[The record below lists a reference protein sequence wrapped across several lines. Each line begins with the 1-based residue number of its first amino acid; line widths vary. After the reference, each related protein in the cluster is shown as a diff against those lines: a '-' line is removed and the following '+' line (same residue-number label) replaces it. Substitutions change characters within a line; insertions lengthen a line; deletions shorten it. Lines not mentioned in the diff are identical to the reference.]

1 MKFSKRVQSSSPAIK
16 KSGLEVSLS
25 HSYFLRR
32 FTIGNALVSLGMF
45 VCATGGSWDISNH
58 LLNKPE
64 TFFSAPHA
72 VLYTGVAVAIFGAVI
87 VRMASSS
94 IFNNNLIRHAKLTF
108 TGISMMTIAAPLDF
122 AWHSA
127 FGLDGLLSPPHL
139 VLLLGMIMSSL
150 GAMLGI
156 ISYINSAKVPTVI
169 QDNDDVP
176 GKDSTRLEGRR
187 LNSTMLLLIIIGV
200 LPVWMTLDGLIGMC
214 SLPFSNTEYF
224 NFNLDPF
231 TAAVVATI
239 GYPVL
244 ISFILCSS
252 SSLANRKFGILSAIG
267 ASYLIVHA
275 ISTIIPNES
284 LIPTLPFYMLNI
296 LAFLASDILVSF
308 SSNKLY
314 SILAGGILGS
324 SFFMIQYPLITYIYS
339 EVFSNQSFVWPSL
352 ISSTYFRMISN
363 IYPLILGPCF
373 AMGIIG
379 GILARKITSEL
390 AGKQ

>member
-1 MKFSKRVQSSSPAIK
+1 MKFSKRVLSSSPAIK

-25 HSYFLRR
+25 HSYLLRR
-32 FTIGNALVSLGMF
+32 FTLGNALVSLGMF

-94 IFNNNLIRHAKLTF
+94 IFNNNLNRHAKLTF
-108 TGISMMTIAAPLDF
+108 TGISMITIAVPLDF

-150 GAMLGI
+150 GALLGI

-176 GKDSTRLEGRR
+176 WKDSTRLEGRR

-267 ASYLIVHA
+267 ASYLTVHA

-314 SILAGGILGS
+314 SILAGAILGS
-324 SFFMIQYPLITYIYS
+324 SFF
-339 EVFSNQSFVWPSL
+339 
-352 ISSTYFRMISN
+352 
-363 IYPLILGPCF
+363 
-373 AMGIIG
+373 
-379 GILARKITSEL
+379 
-390 AGKQ
+390 

>member
-1 MKFSKRVQSSSPAIK
+1 
-16 KSGLEVSLS
+16 
-25 HSYFLRR
+25 
-32 FTIGNALVSLGMF
+32 
-45 VCATGGSWDISNH
+45 
-58 LLNKPE
+58 
-64 TFFSAPHA
+64 
-72 VLYTGVAVAIFGAVI
+72 
-87 VRMASSS
+87 
-94 IFNNNLIRHAKLTF
+94 
-108 TGISMMTIAAPLDF
+108 
-122 AWHSA
+122 
-127 FGLDGLLSPPHL
+127 
-139 VLLLGMIMSSL
+139 
-150 GAMLGI
+150 
-156 ISYINSAKVPTVI
+156 
-169 QDNDDVP
+169 
-176 GKDSTRLEGRR
+176 
-187 LNSTMLLLIIIGV
+187 
-200 LPVWMTLDGLIGMC
+200 MTLDGLIGMC

-252 SSLANRKFGILSAIG
+252 YSLANRKFGILSAIG

-390 AGKQ
+390 TGKQ